1 VTERLFVHTAWTHRG
16 RPLYVAGDQML
27 GTPEEIEAA
36 FKGCVLYYGTYTLDA
51 AAGFVVHQVQGSLF
65 PNWEGEAQK
74 RFFALSG
81 NRLTLSTPPIAWGV
95 AGQVVETLVWERLD

>member
-16 RPLYVAGDQML
+16 RPLFVAGDQML